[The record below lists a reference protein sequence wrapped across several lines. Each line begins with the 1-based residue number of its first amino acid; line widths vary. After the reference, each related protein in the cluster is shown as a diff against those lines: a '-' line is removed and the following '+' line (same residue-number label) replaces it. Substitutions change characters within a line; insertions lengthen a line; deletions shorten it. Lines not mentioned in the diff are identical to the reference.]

1 MDPRIYKVIT
11 LMKENLQRE
20 QSLTGMAQ
28 SVHISSSRLYH
39 LFKAETG
46 TTPTHYLQSLR
57 MQRAKYLL
65 ETTFLR
71 VKEIGMKV
79 GINGDSHFVRDFKL
93 EYGMSPTRYRAYY
106 WSALSAAVVNTARQN
121 SEIGQ

>member
-1 MDPRIYKVIT
+1 MDSRIYRVIA
-11 LMKENLQRE
+11 LMGENLQRE
-20 QSLTGMAQ
+20 QSLAALAQ
-28 SVHISSSRLYH
+28 AVNISPSRLYH

-46 TTPTHYLQSLR
+46 TTPTHYLQTLR
-57 MQRAKYLL
+57 MRRAKYLL

-93 EYGMSPTRYRAYY
+93 AYGMTPAQYRADY
-106 WSALSAAVVNTARQN
+106 WSAFAAGIKVPDGIAKSGSR
-121 SEIGQ
+121 